1 MKSATDYLWFNTNE
15 HREFINI
22 TNKVEE
28 LVERSGIAEGFAL
41 VSAMHITAGVYVND
55 AEPGL
60 ISDIDDSKKLNPKK
74 RESLYKKIKEKA
86 IGWSIGIA
94 SAGEIDR
101 INIRQASLR
110 AMQRAVRKLKPQPDF
125 LLVDGFTIPWLN
137 IPQKGIV
144 KGDCQSFS
152 IAAASILAKVSRDK
166 IMMDYHFLHPQYNL
180 RRNKGY
186 PTLEHREALKKNG
199 ASPLH
204 RQSYRLF
211 S

>member
-1 MKSATDYLWFNTNE
+1 MTL
-15 HREFINI
+15 
-22 TNKVEE
+22 
-28 LVERSGIAEGFAL
+28 GFFEQEAL
-41 VSAMHITAGVYVND
+41 SRGYKRIAGVDEAGCGSLCGPVLAAAVILD
-55 AEPGL
+55 LKHL

>member
-1 MKSATDYLWFNTNE
+1 MTL
-15 HREFINI
+15 
-22 TNKVEE
+22 
-28 LVERSGIAEGFAL
+28 GFFEQEAL
-41 VSAMHITAGVYVND
+41 NRGYKRIAGVDEAGCGSLCGPVLAAAVILD
-55 AEPGL
+55 LKHL
-60 ISDIDDSKKLNPKK
+60 IPDIDDSKKLNPKK

-86 IGWSIGIA
+86 IGWAIGIA

-110 AMQRAVRKLKPQPDF
+110 AMQRAVKKLKPQPDF